1 MVFLLAP
8 VIVAFLAKALFKS
21 PLPPGLWPAL
31 ALMLLGCSMVIGSK
45 AMAAGSHPKNAAL
58 AGSSPG
64 LPAGAGMTLWADRA
78 EEAWLCIAIFG
89 EERGSWLCNLEAE
102 KETTEGDGDVGSG
115 TGNSVG
121 KKAKNWKKKKPK
133 HDKGGLGARD
143 ALGIGLS
150 FLGAL
155 GLASFMTTVQ
165 RARGVVS
172 DQTVLWCNF
181 LTQLPICFT
190 LTFVLEHDKF
200 PMLLHLGLVEYAEV
214 FAMAAGVNWFANWIQ
229 QMCIRNLGAP
239 QAAAFL
245 PVRLLGSLAASYPL
259 LNEGLVGPLQWGGA
273 FLLLAAVSWYL
284 VQQKKAA
291 DLGSRSTA
299 ALMAVEAEAH

>member
-1 MVFLLAP
+1 
-8 VIVAFLAKALFKS
+8 
-21 PLPPGLWPAL
+21 
-31 ALMLLGCSMVIGSK
+31 
-45 AMAAGSHPKNAAL
+45 
-58 AGSSPG
+58 
-64 LPAGAGMTLWADRA
+64 MTLWADRA

-165 RARGVVS
+165 VGRS
-172 DQTVLWCNF
+172 
-181 LTQLPICFT
+181 
-190 LTFVLEHDKF
+190 
-200 PMLLHLGLVEYAEV
+200 
-214 FAMAAGVNWFANWIQ
+214 AAGFLSSRCMRSAHRCSFNGVH
-229 QMCIRNLGAP
+229 RN
-239 QAAAFL
+239 
-245 PVRLLGSLAASYPL
+245 
-259 LNEGLVGPLQWGGA
+259 
-273 FLLLAAVSWYL
+273 SWRTWQSGWCPDVTCTNRPCL
-284 VQQKKAA
+284 
-291 DLGSRSTA
+291 
-299 ALMAVEAEAH
+299 